1 MSIRDRLQSW
11 GNTNTDEA
19 MTLVME
25 KNISHEKVSY
35 HEIKSRIHQKIGW
48 ISQSLE
54 RELNVFFRLKSECFF
69 ELLAQKYQ

>member
-25 KNISHEKVSY
+25 KNISHEKNT
-35 HEIKSRIHQKIGW
+35 KQKEMFI
-48 ISQSLE
+48 
-54 RELNVFFRLKSECFF
+54 
-69 ELLAQKYQ
+69 